1 MEGIYTF
8 TFVVSSNY
16 NYRLIF
22 LVPTLPLAIEMVRTG
37 LHGRWGI
44 VYIAAVVAA
53 ENSFA
58 RNMYPGLLLGDMA
71 TFAVFAMIM
80 VVLLK
85 KMKTFL
91 LSVVDLVQA
100 PARVAASPDQGV
112 V

>member
-1 MEGIYTF
+1 
-8 TFVVSSNY
+8 
-16 NYRLIF
+16 
-22 LVPTLPLAIEMVRTG
+22 
-37 LHGRWGI
+37 
-44 VYIAAVVAA
+44 
-53 ENSFA
+53 
-58 RNMYPGLLLGDMA
+58 
-71 TFAVFAMIM
+71 MIM